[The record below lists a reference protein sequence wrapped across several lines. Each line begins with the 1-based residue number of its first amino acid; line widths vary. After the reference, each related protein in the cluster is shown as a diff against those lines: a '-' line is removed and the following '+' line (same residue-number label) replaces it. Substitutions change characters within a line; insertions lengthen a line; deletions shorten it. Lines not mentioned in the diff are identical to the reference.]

1 MLHVQDIHTC
11 VVFGSPPGLAP
22 LTDFVKLDV
31 SDEQSHK
38 KKFGVSVEFNLG
50 NTQASWCKDCSI
62 PQICYVNI

>member
-50 NTQASWCKDCSI
+50 NTQA
-62 PQICYVNI
+62 

>member
-38 KKFGVSVEFNLG
+38 KSLVLVS
-50 NTQASWCKDCSI
+50 SSI
-62 PQICYVNI
+62 LVTRKHDGAKIVLYHKSAM